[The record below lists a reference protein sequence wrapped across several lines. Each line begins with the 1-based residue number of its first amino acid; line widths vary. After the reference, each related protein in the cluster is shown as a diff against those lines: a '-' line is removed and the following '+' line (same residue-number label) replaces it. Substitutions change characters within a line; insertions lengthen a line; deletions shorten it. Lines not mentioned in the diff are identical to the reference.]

1 MLDTKDIYWINTEQD
16 LENFKRFVDIAH
28 KEVALDTETYTKPSV
43 KRLIE
48 DKDPSLSFSP
58 YLSRV
63 RLIQIGVA
71 ESIELEPSGD
81 LSPIERSFWIPK
93 QNNFRCFLI
102 DTHVSHPDIVKAAL
116 DYLNEKDVT
125 VVGHEIKFDIGQLF
139 INYNWLPNKTFC
151 TLVASQLLGHAT
163 GSTSVGQLGRSLK
176 DLCKDLLSRPD
187 NVVDLDKTEQKSD
200 WSGVLTPSQIRYAV
214 SDTYYLLIL
223 KVLLT
228 RACHYLGMQRD
239 LELEQSI
246 VVAVALMELNGVRLD
261 TDLYQRIIELA
272 RKEVSKLKVEIAAAL
287 RLPLQRKTVFGFSE
301 NELVPLDEKIFNS
314 PKRLKEALLKAG
326 IVTDNLQ
333 AETLK
338 LVIDLLTD
346 QVDNSSEDATD
357 SQEDDDDDSEEHSDD
372 YADNLSN
379 LVTEFNLSKE
389 EKIKLINN
397 ILRIKV
403 LNKLL
408 GTKYERFVNP
418 ITGKIHPRFH
428 QGRAQTGRFA
438 CTSPNLQALAKDG
451 IFDPDNNRYYS
462 LREIIKA
469 DGEWVTEGSVTY
481 WSGYVLCARDIDRQE
496 LVVAAY
502 LSGDTNLKNAIESG
516 EDLHTTHA
524 LMAWPELSEDQVKQP
539 YAKLGGK
546 KPRDKAKTIIYG
558 LLYGQNPLVMATNM
572 GLSEQEGKLFY
583 ERLRIRYPQ
592 LFDWL
597 DSVAEF
603 GIKHKWVRYTKNGFV
618 TRRRFLAGNAK
629 GMTDNNTLA
638 RLSKNSPIQGISAAQ
653 AKNMLKLLFDYIKE
667 NNLYDE
673 LKICGQ
679 IHDEFIF
686 QLKGRLYLACS
697 IKNYMSSKEKR
708 IDQYIQ
714 YIPYLERPDL
724 VDKISEILS
733 EAGGQ
738 CIEYK
743 LKVNTGSVFAPYWAK
758 E

>member
-1 MLDTKDIYWINTEQD
+1 MLDTKDIYWINTEKD
-16 LENFKRFVDIAH
+16 LEKFKSFVDTSH
-28 KEVALDTETYTKPSV
+28 KDVALDVETYTRPNI

-48 DKDPSLSFSP
+48 DKDPSLSFSA
-58 YLSRV
+58 YLSKV

-71 ESIELEPSGD
+71 ESIELEPSSE
-81 LSPIERSFWIPK
+81 LSAIERSFWVPK

-102 DTHVSHPDIVKAAL
+102 DTHITQPSIIKAAL
-116 DYLNEKDVT
+116 DYLNERDIT
-125 VVGHEIKFDIGQLF
+125 VVGHEIKFDISQLY

-151 TLVASQLLGHAT
+151 TLTASQLLGHAT

-176 DLCKDLLSRPD
+176 DLCKDLLSRPGK
-187 NVVDLDKTEQKSD
+187 VIDLDKTEQKSD
-200 WSGVLTPSQIRYAV
+200 WSGVLTPSQIQYAV
-214 SDTYYLLIL
+214 LDTYYLLIL
-223 KVLLT
+223 KVLLA
-228 RACHYLGMQRD
+228 RACNYLGMQRD

-246 VVAVALMELNGVRLD
+246 VVAVAIMELNGLKLD
-261 TDLYQRIIELA
+261 MELYQRIIELA
-272 RKEVSKLKVEIAAAL
+272 KREISKLKVEIATAL
-287 RLPLQRKTVFGFSE
+287 QLPLQRKTMFGFSK
-301 NELVPLDEKIFNS
+301 NESVPIDEKIFSS
-314 PKRLKEALLKAG
+314 PKRLKEVLLKVG

-338 LVIDLLTD
+338 LVLDVLTD
-346 QVDNSSEDATD
+346 QVDSSNRDELDTQESDNNYEEENDNSTD
-357 SQEDDDDDSEEHSDD
+357 VV
-372 YADNLSN
+372 SN

-389 EKIKLINN
+389 DKIKLINN
-397 ILRIKV
+397 ILRIKA

-408 GTKYERFVNP
+408 GNKYDRFINP
-418 ITGKIHPRFH
+418 ITGKIHPRFN

-438 CTSPNLQALAKDG
+438 CTNPNLQALAKDG
-451 IFDPDNNRYYS
+451 IFDPDNNQYYS

-524 LMAWPELSEDQVKQP
+524 LMAWPELDESQVKQP

-558 LLYGQNPLVMATNM
+558 LLYGQNPLIMATNM
-572 GLSEQEGKLFY
+572 GLSEQEGKSFY
-583 ERLRIRYPQ
+583 ERLRARYPQ

-597 DSVAEF
+597 DSIAEF
-603 GIKHKWVRYTKNGFV
+603 GIKHRWVRYTKNGFV

-638 RLSKNSPIQGISAAQ
+638 RLSKNSPIQGISASQ
-653 AKNMLKLLFDYIKE
+653 AKNMLRMLFDYIRE

-679 IHDEFIF
+679 IHDEFIL
-686 QLKGRLYLACS
+686 QLKGKLYLACS
-697 IKNYMSSKEKR
+697 IKNYINSKEKR
-708 IDQYIQ
+708 VDQYIQ
-714 YIPYLERPDL
+714 YIPYLEKPGL
-724 VDKISEILS
+724 IDKVSEILS

-743 LKVNTGSVFAPYWAK
+743 LKVNTGSAFAPYWAK
-758 E
+758 D

>member
-1 MLDTKDIYWINTEQD
+1 MLDPKDICWINTEKD
-16 LENFKRFVDIAH
+16 LEKFKRFIDTAH
-28 KEVALDTETYTKPSV
+28 KDVALDVETYTKPNL

-48 DKDPSLSFSP
+48 DKDPSLSFSA
-58 YLSRV
+58 YLSKV

-71 ESIELEPSGD
+71 ESIELEPSSE
-81 LSPIERSFWIPK
+81 LLPIEKSFWVPK
-93 QNNFRCFLI
+93 QNNFKCFLI
-102 DTHVSHPDIVKAAL
+102 DTHIAEHNIIKAAL

-125 VVGHEIKFDIGQLF
+125 VVGHEIKFDISQLF
-139 INYNWLPNKTFC
+139 VNYNWLPNKTFC
-151 TLVASQLLGHAT
+151 TLAASQLLGHAT

-200 WSGVLTPSQIRYAV
+200 WSGVLTPSQIQYAV
-214 SDTYYLLIL
+214 LDTYYLLIL

-228 RACHYLGMQRD
+228 RACNYLGMQRD

-246 VVAVALMELNGVRLD
+246 VVAVAIMELNGLRLD

-272 RKEVSKLKVEIAAAL
+272 KREISKLKVEIATAL
-287 RLPLQRKTVFGFSE
+287 HLPLQRKTTFGFSKSE
-301 NELVPLDEKIFNS
+301 SVPLDEKIFSS

-326 IVTDNLQ
+326 IVADNLQ
-333 AETLK
+333 SETLK
-338 LVIDLLTD
+338 LVLEVLTD
-346 QVDNSSEDATD
+346 QVDNSSKEESD
-357 SQEDDDDDSEEHSDD
+357 SQESNDDSEECN
-372 YADNLSN
+372 DNCTSTVNN
-379 LVTEFNLSKE
+379 LVIEFNLSKE
-389 EKIKLINN
+389 DKIKLINN
-397 ILRIKV
+397 ILRIKA
-403 LNKLL
+403 LNKLI
-408 GTKYERFVNP
+408 GNKYDRFINP
-418 ITGKIHPRFH
+418 VTGKIHPRFN

-438 CTSPNLQALAKDG
+438 CTDPNLQALAKDG
-451 IFDPDNNRYYS
+451 IFDPDKNQYYS

-469 DGEWVTEGSVTY
+469 DGEWITDGSVTY

-524 LMAWPELSEDQVKQP
+524 LMAWPELDESQVKQP

-558 LLYGQNPLVMATNM
+558 LLYGQNPLIMATNM
-572 GLSEQEGKLFY
+572 GLSEQEGKSFY
-583 ERLRIRYPQ
+583 ERLKNRYPQ

-597 DSVAEF
+597 DSIAEF
-603 GIKHKWVRYTKNGFV
+603 GIRHRWVRYTKNGFV

-629 GMTDNNTLA
+629 GMTDTNTLA
-638 RLSKNSPIQGISAAQ
+638 RLSKNSPIQGISASQ
-653 AKNMLKLLFDYIKE
+653 AKNMLRMLFDYIRE
-667 NNLYDE
+667 NNLQDE

-679 IHDEFIF
+679 IHDEFIL
-686 QLKGRLYLACS
+686 QLKGKLYLACS
-697 IKNYMSSKEKR
+697 IKNYMNSKEKR

-714 YIPYLERPDL
+714 YIPHLEKPGL
-724 VDKISEILS
+724 IDKVSEILS

-743 LKVNTGSVFAPYWAK
+743 LRVNTGSTFAPYWAK
-758 E
+758 D

>member
-1 MLDTKDIYWINTEQD
+1 MLDTKDICWINTEKD
-16 LENFKRFVDIAH
+16 LEKFKRFIDIAH
-28 KEVALDTETYTKPSV
+28 KDVALDVETYTKPNV

-48 DKDPSLSFSP
+48 DKDQSLSFSP
-58 YLSRV
+58 YLSKV
-63 RLIQIGVA
+63 RLIQIGVV
-71 ESIELEPSGD
+71 ESIELEPSSE

-93 QNNFRCFLI
+93 QDNFRCFLI
-102 DTHVSHPDIVKAAL
+102 DTHIAQPDIIKAAL
-116 DYLNEKDVT
+116 DYLNEKDIT
-125 VVGHEIKFDIGQLF
+125 VVGHEIKFDISQLY

-151 TLVASQLLGHAT
+151 TLAASQLLGHAT

-176 DLCKDLLSRPD
+176 DLCKDLLSRPGS
-187 NVVDLDKTEQKSD
+187 VIDLDKTEQKSD
-200 WSGVLTPSQIRYAV
+200 WSGVLTPSQIQYAV
-214 SDTYYLLIL
+214 LDTYYLLIL

-228 RACHYLGMQRD
+228 RACNYLGMQKD
-239 LELEQSI
+239 LDLEQSI
-246 VVAVALMELNGVRLD
+246 VVAVAVMELNGLRLD
-261 TDLYQRIIELA
+261 TDLYQRIIELSK
-272 RKEVSKLKVEIAAAL
+272 REVSKLKVEIATAL
-287 RLPLQRKTVFGFSE
+287 RLPLQRKTTFGFSKGE
-301 NELVPLDEKIFNS
+301 SVPLDEKIFSS

-333 AETLK
+333 SETLK
-338 LVIDLLTD
+338 VVLDLLTD
-346 QVDNSSEDATD
+346 QMESEDELNSQESEDSSEEYTD
-357 SQEDDDDDSEEHSDD
+357 
-372 YADNLSN
+372 DNVTNISN
-379 LVTEFNLSKE
+379 LVNEFNLSKQD
-389 EKIKLINN
+389 KIKLLNN
-397 ILRIKV
+397 ILRIKA

-408 GTKYERFVNP
+408 GNKYDRFINP
-418 ITGKIHPRFH
+418 ITGKIHPRFN

-438 CTSPNLQALAKDG
+438 CTNPNLQALAKDG
-451 IFDPDNNRYYS
+451 IFDPDNNQYYS

-469 DGEWVTEGSVTY
+469 DGEWVTEDGVTY

-502 LSGDTNLKNAIESG
+502 LSGDVNLKNAIESG

-524 LMAWPELSEDQVKQP
+524 LMAWPELTTDQVKQP

-558 LLYGQNPLVMATNM
+558 LLYGQNPLIMATNM

-583 ERLRIRYPQ
+583 ERLRARYPQ
-592 LFDWL
+592 LFNWL
-597 DSVAEF
+597 DSIAEF
-603 GIKHKWVRYTKNGFV
+603 GIKHRWVRYTKNGFV

-653 AKNMLKLLFDYIKE
+653 AKNMLKLLFDYIRE
-667 NNLYDE
+667 NNLYGE

-679 IHDEFIF
+679 IHDEFIL
-686 QLKGRLYLACS
+686 QLKGKLYLACS

-714 YIPYLERPDL
+714 YIPHLEKPGL
-724 VDKISEILS
+724 IDKVSEILS

-743 LKVNTGSVFAPYWAK
+743 LKVNSGSAFAPYWAK
-758 E
+758 D